1 MHTTHFSQVNN
12 YQVGSKEFHLP
23 SSILLEFSK
32 NSSER
37 YLIQFP
43 GAIYQIL
50 LSLPWGSDT
59 RRSVEKLGFW
69 FAPEKF
75 PVSMGIN
82 IRNTIFGFGGRV
94 LFNYLTNPARTE
106 TEIRTTTSEE
116 LWDRMTS
123 ANYLATWTGRIVWQ
137 ALSALSGIA
146 ILYAIGA
153 SRDSLYGRSF
163 TYNSP
168 LDDLNNSVQNSLFQ
182 MF

>member
-1 MHTTHFSQVNN
+1 M
-12 YQVGSKEFHLP
+12 
-23 SSILLEFSK
+23 
-32 NSSER
+32 
-37 YLIQFP
+37 IQFP

-163 TYNSP
+163 SNNSP
-168 LDDLNNSVQNSLFQ
+168 LDDLNNSVQDSIFQ